1 MQQDYRLTAFMA
13 NYMSLSNADVSVH
26 LLRLLPSC
34 VWVPMH
40 PHLGR
45 WAVGMQHILE
55 DTGVR
60 VTVLKFGCLS
70 SALLAYGGQD
80 GVVRIAE
87 LGDTCTVRH
96 VSQLPLFW
104 RFSCMCHYVSVQY
117 ETCLNH
123 EVMYS
128 CRYSQ

>member
-1 MQQDYRLTAFMA
+1 MYNNYMQQDYRLTAFMA

-96 VSQLPLFW
+96 VS
-104 RFSCMCHYVSVQY
+104 
-117 ETCLNH
+117 
-123 EVMYS
+123 
-128 CRYSQ
+128 